1 MVIKAYQQYTPDIH
15 KTAFVDETALVTGNV
30 EIGAK
35 SSVWPMVSIR
45 GDMHQIKIGERTN
58 IQDGSILHVTPDSNF
73 FPGGKPLIIGDNVTV
88 GHNAVL
94 HACTIDNLSLVGMGA
109 IVLDGSRIKSNVI
122 LGAGSLVPPNKIL
135 DEGLLWVGS
144 PAKPVREL
152 TTDELAYLQFSAD
165 DYVATMEQHKKN
177 T

>member
-30 EIGAK
+30 KIGAK

-45 GDMHQIKIGERTN
+45 GDMHHIKIGERTN

-88 GHNAVL
+88 GHNAIL

-152 TTDELAYLQFSAD
+152 TADELAYLQFSAD
-165 DYVATMEQHKKN
+165 DYVATMKQHKKN